1 METFVNDTIRI
12 TINANI
18 DLSGYATLNIRYRKP
33 DGTTGCWV
41 ATISPTDN
49 EQMFYDCDIDDLD
62 QVGEWIIQGV
72 ALDGGVK
79 LTGTWCKLVVRDS
92 LVEFCTSLSP
102 TTVAPTT
109 AP

>member
-41 ATISPTDN
+41 ATICPTNN
-49 EQMFYDCDIDDLD
+49 EYMFYDCAIDDLD
-62 QVGEWIIQGV
+62 QVGELIIQGV
-72 ALDGGVK
+72 ALDAAAK
-79 LTGTWCKLVVRDS
+79 LTGTWCKLTVRDS
-92 LVEFCTSLSP
+92 LVEFCTS
-102 TTVAPTT
+102 VAPTT